1 VGLARY
7 TCDIPGSDRHVRFAF
22 SDRYGGVSTE
32 PYGELNLGGHVGDD
46 AAAVVENRRVVAG
59 MLGVDPARVV
69 YMNQVHGADV
79 AVVTEPWRDRVPD
92 VDALVTTMPEL
103 CLAVLVADCT
113 PVLLADPEAGVIAA
127 AHAGRPGMARGV
139 VPETLARMRELGA
152 RPERVIA
159 YTGPAVCGDC
169 YEVPAALR
177 DEVAERVP
185 ASRTVT
191 RAGTPGIDVPG
202 GVWSQL
208 VAAGVDP
215 ARGGRSEVCAMESKD
230 HYSYRREGV
239 TGRFAGFVWFD

>member
-1 VGLARY
+1 MGLARSAH
-7 TCDIPGSDRHVRFAF
+7 DIPGERHVRFAF
-22 SDRYGGVSTE
+22 SDRYGGASTE

-46 AAAVVENRRVVAG
+46 PATVVENRRIVAG
-59 MLGVDPARVV
+59 MVGVDAARVV

-79 AVVTEPWRDRVPD
+79 AVVDEPWRDRAPD
-92 VDALVTTMPEL
+92 VDALVTTRPGL

-113 PVLLADPEAGVIAA
+113 PVLLADPVAGVVAA

-139 VPETLARMRELGA
+139 VPATVAAMCELGA
-152 RPERVIA
+152 RPERLVA
-159 YTGPAVCGDC
+159 HTGPAVCGDC
-169 YEVPAALR
+169 YEVPAELR
-177 DEVAERVP
+177 EAVAERVP

-191 RAGTPGIDVPG
+191 RQGTPGVDVPG

-208 VAAGVDP
+208 VAAGIDP
-215 ARGGRSEVCAMESKD
+215 ERGGRSEVCAMESKD